1 MADFR
6 VDVQPCHEGLY
17 FFLVAIVACIK
28 RQRGQLPVPEWGNDG
43 RNVNPGD
50 IQFPACC
57 VQSAKGRRGVAVP
70 QQDYGWSFGRGT
82 QLQQAG
88 FRTSLEIGSAD
99 EGKDVVI
106 EFDGFLIKSP
116 GGFRRFDFRCAMQ
129 LGAGNGVDFLVDVVP
144 ESFRLPSCN
153 A

>member
-1 MADFR
+1 M
-6 VDVQPCHEGLY
+6 
-17 FFLVAIVACIK
+17 
-28 RQRGQLPVPEWGNDG
+28 
-43 RNVNPGD
+43 
-50 IQFPACC
+50 
-57 VQSAKGRRGVAVP
+57 AVP

-116 GGFRRFDFRCAMQ
+116 AASGD
-129 LGAGNGVDFLVDVVP
+129 DP
-144 ESFRLPSCN
+144 
-153 A
+153 